1 MKELDIFFAETSQ
14 VIGNTHFLNDS
25 KPSLPFNLIIT
36 KRISRGVIEAL
47 KLIYKTRVKYR
58 LLDNQ
63 CEDIQKNREMEEAEI
78 ERITQTLSAKTKII
92 MGIILRKNLISFIS
106 EEALY
111 ELKYISP
118 ISENIID
125 KGLELLK
132 NRLLEFDEANRIV
145 YAQHFCRD
153 LDSLLYSTFDNIYS
167 LEDIGWEKYY
177 FMNSIKNYVTSAF
190 EVFANSNIDLLPI
203 IKQGSDFENVFGN
216 YNDFRAKRYLSKPIM
231 DKILPPEKLIKN
243 SNEQEDITLY
253 LNLDDEK
260 KEEWINQGKLCDT
273 VKELA
278 VFIAQSY
285 ADGILHKVPSN
296 NGGGLWNLSRKAF
309 NIENTNTNR
318 RTIENEFR
326 KAYNPPPKFT
336 KFN

>member
-14 VIGNTHFLNDS
+14 VIDNTHFLNDGKS
-25 KPSLPFNLIIT
+25 SLPFNLKIT
-36 KRISRGVIEAL
+36 KRISRDVIETL
-47 KLIYKTRVKYR
+47 KLIYKARVKYR

-63 CEDIQKNREMEEAEI
+63 CEDIHKNREMEEAEI
-78 ERITQTLSAKTKII
+78 EHITQTLSTKTKII
-92 MGIILRKNLISFIS
+92 MGIILRKNLIPFIS

-118 ISENIID
+118 ISENVID
-125 KGLELLK
+125 KGLELLE
-132 NRLLEFDEANRIV
+132 NRLLEFDEANRII

-153 LDSLLYSTFDNIYS
+153 LDALLYSTFENIHS
-167 LEDIGWEKYY
+167 LEDIGWEKFY
-177 FMNSIKNYVTSAF
+177 FINSIKNYVTSAF
-190 EVFANSNIDLLPI
+190 EVFANSNIDLLPF
-203 IKQGSDFENVFGN
+203 IKQSSDFEKIFGN
-216 YNDFRAKRYLSKPIM
+216 YNDFRAKKYLSKPRM
-231 DKILPPEKLIKN
+231 SKTPSPEELIEN
-243 SNEQEDITLY
+243 GSEQEDITLY

-260 KEEWINQGKLCDT
+260 KKEWINQGKLCDT
-273 VKELA
+273 VRELA

-285 ADGILHKVPSN
+285 TDGILHKVPSN

-326 KAYNPPPKFT
+326 KAYNPPPKFA